1 MDIAAIPMATAPTAR
16 VMNVPMETIVTGMI
30 VMMVQAM
37 DSGMGDGLIGEG
49 GGGRPNHLTP
59 TETGGKLLI

>member
-16 VMNVPMETIVTGMI
+16 AMNVLMETIVTGMI
-30 VMMVQAM
+30 VIMVQAM

-49 GGGRPNHLTP
+49 GEGRA
-59 TETGGKLLI
+59 